1 MLDIAILAAFHH
13 NPNLHLGY
21 PPVPMVYKHV
31 PYENCH
37 TVTIGDTGGILYFQ
51 TNPSSCFSLQVAI
64 VVGTAVAL
72 RKVHCS
78 AGGICA
84 AAPPIG
90 AKNLGTDRALQPRL

>member
-31 PYENCH
+31 PYENGH
-37 TVTIGDTGGILYFQ
+37 TVTRGYWGYPLFSDKPITV
-51 TNPSSCFSLQVAI
+51 FSLQVAI